1 MSEVMVTM
9 MAALAAELLLVLL
22 VLLLVAWFRN
32 RAARRRDHKA
42 TRVLVARVKN
52 SRNEREAAIASY
64 LVERMGMSGE
74 PLEQAKAAILRAE
87 MVLLQRFANVYRKR
101 DAGAAAQFD
110 IDLAAAV
117 GPYHELHVEGIEV
130 TADEPAADASE
141 FEQLRAENE
150 RLSEELRVTMET
162 MSRMLNEY
170 SSMFAGGA
178 EGMTAPIAA
187 MAGAAGTA
195 ATAAEEITASESQ
208 AEPAEPLSE
217 AGPEDGADVDI
228 LADDVDAVAAADET
242 VAETD
247 GLDNI
252 DDIADLSAEID
263 SEVEYKAAAEDLIDA
278 DTDFTEQEDIDALLV
293 AENDDSPLD
302 ESGQDAAAAS
312 AEEEPAEVADV
323 LDEIFGDASAEFA
336 PEEEA
341 MVEAI
346 QEPPKEVDRQ
356 DDPEATGNQD
366 EVALGTDEELPAIEI
381 EAGDDLE
388 TVTELLEEE
397 GVAEVVAFDEPGD
410 LAGPGDFDVAL
421 AVDGDQLFDPT
432 EPEVTALAEELEGD
446 LVDTGGIEDAPDVDG
461 LFDAV
466 DEPLK
471 TGAGQ

>member
-9 MAALAAELLLVLL
+9 MAALAGELLLVLL
-22 VLLLVAWFRN
+22 VLLLVAWFRS

-42 TRVLVARVKN
+42 TRVLVTRVKN

-87 MVLLQRFANVYRKR
+87 MVLLQRFANVYKKR

-117 GPYHELHVEGIEV
+117 AAYHELHVEGIEV
-130 TADEPAADASE
+130 TADEPTADASE
-141 FEQLRAENE
+141 FEQLRVENA

-195 ATAAEEITASESQ
+195 ATAAEEITASELQ
-208 AEPAEPLSE
+208 AEPAEPISE

-247 GLDNI
+247 GLGNI

-263 SEVEYKAAAEDLIDA
+263 SEVEFKAVAEDLIDA

-341 MVEAI
+341 MEEAV
-346 QEPPKEVDRQ
+346 QESPKEVNR
-356 DDPEATGNQD
+356 EATANQD
-366 EVALGTDEELPAIEI
+366 EVAMGTDEELPAIEI

-432 EPEVTALAEELEGD
+432 EPEVTALAEELEGG
-446 LVDTGGIEDAPDVDG
+446 LVDTGGSEDAPDVDG